1 MEGNERMEEVFKRE
15 REGMRGWWKDLKLKE
30 NGRE

>member
-1 MEGNERMEEVFKRE
+1 MNGWWKDLIRMGGGGNERMEEVFK
-15 REGMRGWWKDLKLKE
+15 E

>member
-1 MEGNERMEEVFKRE
+1 MGGNERMVEGSKRE
-15 REGMRGWWKDLKLKE
+15 WAGIRGWWKDLKE